1 VTFRAVLEEWPLVE
15 AAIHEK
21 WGVDLSAPGVLRST
35 SWRWFWTRVTYL
47 LTSQDNALGR
57 HFAPR
62 EEPDEETV
70 NFDL

>member
-1 VTFRAVLEEWPLVE
+1 
-15 AAIHEK
+15 
-21 WGVDLSAPGVLRST
+21 VLRAT

-57 HFAPR
+57 YFAPR
-62 EEPDEETV
+62 EEPVEEPV